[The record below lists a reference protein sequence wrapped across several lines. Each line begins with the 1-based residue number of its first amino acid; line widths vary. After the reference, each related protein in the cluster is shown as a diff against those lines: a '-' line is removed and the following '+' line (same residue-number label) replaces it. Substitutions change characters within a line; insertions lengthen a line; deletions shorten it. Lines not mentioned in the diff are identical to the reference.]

1 MLSLQDNEEPPT
13 KSWPSLL
20 KAKEDSP
27 EVSVEL
33 ISTKLGMRITPHPHL
48 TNTAMMVPSHFPSK
62 VLEVPLCILNAGLL
76 PISQLWKFRLE

>member
-20 KAKEDSP
+20 KSKEDSP

-33 ISTKLGMRITPHPHL
+33 ISTKLGMCITPHPHL
-48 TNTAMMVPSHFPSK
+48 TNTAMMVPNHFPSK
-62 VLEVPLCILNAGLL
+62 VLGVPLCNLNATHFTAVEV
-76 PISQLWKFRLE
+76 QA